1 MYMRVVRG
9 RTDPARLDELTGQV
23 GQDVGAAIRRLPG
36 FQSHLGGVDRASGR
50 TVAISTWD
58 TEEHAR
64 WPRESA
70 GDLLARFQALG
81 IQLEPPEF
89 FEATTT

>member
-1 MYMRVVRG
+1 MYIRVTRG
-9 RTDPARLDELTGQV
+9 RVDPARLDQV
-23 GQDVGAAIRRLPG
+23 VNQLVGDVQASASRRPG
-36 FQSHLGGVDRASGR
+36 YQGFMSGVDRASGR
-50 TVAISTWD
+50 TITVTTWD